1 MTSISGRPAPSGP
14 RRTLPRTHY
23 RRRGG
28 PGRGPG
34 RPRTGSEDKRER
46 ILAEAVTIFGT
57 HGYWGTTLAQVAR
70 AAEISKA
77 GLLHYF
83 PSKDALFAEV
93 LQRRDAE
100 DVIAFLATEGEDPWI
115 FLDQWLDIM
124 ERNVRHR
131 EFVAVYT
138 AMTPTVLDA
147 THPGHAWMAGHLAET
162 IRLIEQSFERG
173 KRKGLVRA
181 EMPSRMVA
189 RTLTAL
195 SDGLQIQWLCAT
207 TPDTAAGAEVATGM
221 VEEIRLYVD
230 TVRDQWSLRA

>member
-1 MTSISGRPAPSGP
+1 M
-14 RRTLPRTHY
+14 
-23 RRRGG
+23 
-28 PGRGPG
+28 
-34 RPRTGSEDKRER
+34 
-46 ILAEAVTIFGT
+46 
-57 HGYWGTTLAQVAR
+57 
-70 AAEISKA
+70 
-77 GLLHYF
+77 
-83 PSKDALFAEV
+83 
-93 LQRRDAE
+93 
-100 DVIAFLATEGEDPWI
+100 
-115 FLDQWLDIM
+115 DQWLDIM

-147 THPGHAWMAGHLAET
+147 THPGHAWMAGHLADT